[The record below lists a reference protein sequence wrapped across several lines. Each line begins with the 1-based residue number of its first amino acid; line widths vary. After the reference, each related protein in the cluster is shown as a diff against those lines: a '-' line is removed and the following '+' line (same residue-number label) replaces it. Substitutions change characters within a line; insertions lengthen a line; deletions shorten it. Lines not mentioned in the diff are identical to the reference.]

1 MDGLAFPFA
10 RHGAVTNRK
19 GGAAGREVRG
29 RRGAPEVEAGAAL
42 PSILSQPA
50 ARTRCSRVGLRFSG
64 RRRAPRRHGEGGT
77 RAARRGAGRVGG
89 GAGAAAVVNG
99 WEGRA
104 VLIRALPAEPAPQP
118 KALPQRADGE
128 TGDGEAEVGD
138 GVQGLPRLR
147 RRLHEYAGEGRRGR
161 GREGGRNPGLAY
173 WWGEK
178 RRASGLPSGPC
189 GRGCCGL
196 KRRCAW

>member
-10 RHGAVTNRK
+10 RRGDVANRK
-19 GGAAGREVRG
+19 GGALGREVRG
-29 RRGAPEVEAGAAL
+29 RRGAPEVEAGGAL

-64 RRRAPRRHGEGGT
+64 RRRAPRRHGEGGA
-77 RAARRGAGRVGG
+77 RAARLGAGRAGG
-89 GAGAAAVVNG
+89 GAGAVAVVNG

-104 VLIRALPAEPAPQP
+104 VLTRALPAEPAPQP

-147 RRLHEYAGEGRRGR
+147 
-161 GREGGRNPGLAY
+161 
-173 WWGEK
+173 
-178 RRASGLPSGPC
+178 
-189 GRGCCGL
+189 
-196 KRRCAW
+196 